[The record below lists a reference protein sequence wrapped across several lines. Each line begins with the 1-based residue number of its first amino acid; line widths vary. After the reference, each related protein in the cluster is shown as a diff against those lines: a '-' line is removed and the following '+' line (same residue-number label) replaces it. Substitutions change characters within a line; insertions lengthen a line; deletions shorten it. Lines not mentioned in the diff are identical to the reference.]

1 MTAGLFE
8 PGQPDDRSE
17 SKSGVFSVMRLK
29 ITKTLNALTCFAIKF
44 QVFLSFVLGLHMVTR
59 LYSITTIHNFYI
71 LQLTKFV

>member
-17 SKSGVFSVMRLK
+17 SKSGVFSVMKPK

-44 QVFLSFVLGLHMVTR
+44 PCHLYLGF
-59 LYSITTIHNFYI
+59 IW
-71 LQLTKFV
+71 